1 MTLLID
7 TEAKTVTLM
16 GDVLLCDLYWF
27 LTDGFKDVPDWTIVI
42 GFKSEDG
49 YRIIVV
55 RDGYEEITHEK
66 R

>member
-27 LTDGFKDVPDWTIVI
+27 LMDAFKDVDGWTIVTAPKADRNTVI
-42 GFKSEDG
+42 TIDG
-49 YRIIVV
+49 
-55 RDGYEEITHEK
+55 DT
-66 R
+66 

>member
-27 LTDGFKDVPDWTIVI
+27 LMDAFKDVDGWTIVTAP
-42 GFKSEDG
+42 KADG
-49 YRIIVV
+49 SGVI
-55 RDGYEEITHEK
+55 DCDP
-66 R
+66 